1 MNLALSDENRE
12 GLLDC
17 LAALIDHRFGG
28 AVTKR
33 HLAQLVVARRPL
45 TAAPTTRRTI

>member
-17 LAALIDHRFGG
+17 LAALIADRFGG
-28 AVTKR
+28 AVTTR
-33 HLAQLVVARRPL
+33 PQAQQVVARR
-45 TAAPTTRRTI
+45 R